1 PPSRVPRAGR
11 DRLHRP
17 VALPA
22 RAPRAS
28 PAPVRRRAAAGDG
41 ADRQLHES
49 GTVGRS
55 VADGGDRE
63 RHPGRVRRVR
73 ARAPRD
79 RAGRVGR
86 ERAEQ
91 HGQENRQ
98 QRPPVDGYGH
108 HDPAL
113 GWWRSARDP
122 GDADRHDAAARG
134 DESRD
139 PCRDRSVTSDFAHH
153 HAPPDRCSRAA
164 LLRRPG
170 LLPADARQPAGLGHA
185 RLRRLPAVHRQPDHS
200 PADGDHMNAL
210 PILIGVAAAVG
221 AYLLTVGII
230 ASRAADAATMARE
243 RLARQEVGLGQ
254 SAVALE
260 MEKPLGQRLTAPM
273 RRWLDRQM
281 MRMTPEAQAAH
292 YRRQLDFAGNP
303 LNLDPAGLQ
312 TLRIAAAAAL
322 GAIGT
327 AIGMFLG
334 TPIAIGIALVAGVA
348 IGFYVPVI
356 WLEQLVRERRTELE
370 ASLPNALDVVAIS
383 MEAGLGLDRALEQL
397 VRHQDDSLTLLV
409 ARALREIQLG
419 RPRAAALVEMAEAT
433 GIEDFTSLVRGILYA
448 ERTGVPIA
456 RTIAAHAAQ
465 MRVKR
470 RLKIRTEA
478 ARASLKILLPTVGC
492 VFPTLWL
499 VLLGPALLVVLTLGS
514 K

>member
-1 PPSRVPRAGR
+1 
-11 DRLHRP
+11 
-17 VALPA
+17 
-22 RAPRAS
+22 
-28 PAPVRRRAAAGDG
+28 
-41 ADRQLHES
+41 
-49 GTVGRS
+49 
-55 VADGGDRE
+55 
-63 RHPGRVRRVR
+63 
-73 ARAPRD
+73 
-79 RAGRVGR
+79 
-86 ERAEQ
+86 
-91 HGQENRQ
+91 
-98 QRPPVDGYGH
+98 
-108 HDPAL
+108 
-113 GWWRSARDP
+113 
-122 GDADRHDAAARG
+122 
-134 DESRD
+134 
-139 PCRDRSVTSDFAHH
+139 
-153 HAPPDRCSRAA
+153 
-164 LLRRPG
+164 
-170 LLPADARQPAGLGHA
+170 
-185 RLRRLPAVHRQPDHS
+185 
-200 PADGDHMNAL
+200 MNAL

-230 ASRAADAATMARE
+230 ASRAADAATLARE

-260 MEKPLGQRLTAPM
+260 MEKPLRERLTAPM
-273 RRWLDRQM
+273 RRWLERQL
-281 MRMTPEAQAAH
+281 MRMTPAAQAAH

-312 TLRIAAAAAL
+312 TLRIAGAAGL

-334 TPIAIGIALVAGVA
+334 TPFTIGIALLIGVA
-348 IGFYVPVI
+348 VGFYLPVL
-356 WLEQLVRERRTELE
+356 WLEQVVRDRRTQLE

-419 RPRAAALVEMAEAT
+419 RPRAEALVEMAEAT
-433 GIEDFTSLVRGILYA
+433 GIDDFASLVRGILYA

-478 ARASLKILLPTVGC
+478 ARASLKILIPTVGC

-499 VLLGPALLVVLTLGS
+499 VLLGPALIVVLTLS
-514 K
+514 PK